1 MMEKSHINVT
11 FVTTAALKKGKWIY
25 VLVASVHEGKKP
37 SILHTILFITP
48 GTFCMH
54 FLKDDYFWWYIYMN
68 IKKTSLALIKMLD
81 HVFGCVSCDI
91 FFPYKSYET

>member
-1 MMEKSHINVT
+1 MMEKSHFNVT
-11 FVTTAALKKGKWIY
+11 FVTKAALKKGKWIY